1 VLPIAASLQDFPS
14 LAMTNASLSPAAPP
28 EPTAAERR
36 RGFSGPS
43 EVYEYDAAHSR
54 YEYAW
59 NDLRRAL
66 ARPRLILTLVRTT
79 FFNRYK
85 NTALGAF
92 WVTATTMLMI
102 TGLSILYG
110 KILGAD
116 LKFFF
121 PYVATGVIVWGLI
134 STLVNDGAA
143 AFILGASVFNQTP
156 VAKSVFAFRAVG
168 LAFLTFSFRVALIAV
183 VLALTAT
190 APSIMGV
197 LLALCGLV
205 IIAWTGFWFTLL
217 FGTIG
222 LRFRDVGELIAAVM
236 TISFLL
242 TPIFWQPSRL
252 GEYAWAVNFNPFY
265 HYINIVRGPLLGL
278 ESVGLSFVVTIGIS
292 ILLSLASAFV
302 FGQFARRLSYW
313 S

>member
-1 VLPIAASLQDFPS
+1 
-14 LAMTNASLSPAAPP
+14 MTNEKLAPASRGTASATAHTSSAPAN
-28 EPTAAERR
+28 
-36 RGFSGPS
+36 
-43 EVYEYDAAHSR
+43 VDIYEFDSAHSR
-54 YEYAW
+54 FEYAW
-59 NDLRRAL
+59 NDLRRAV

-92 WVTATTMLMI
+92 WVTATTIVMV

-110 KILGAD
+110 QILGAD
-116 LKFFF
+116 LKTFF
-121 PYVATGVIVWGLI
+121 PYVAIGVIVWGLI

-143 AFILGASVFNQTP
+143 AFILGANVFNQTP
-156 VAKSVFAFRAVG
+156 IAKSVFAFRAVG
-168 LAFLTFSFRVALIAV
+168 LAYLTFGFRVMLIVV
-183 VLALTAT
+183 VLAATGTAV
-190 APSIMGV
+190 SISSI
-197 LLALCGLV
+197 LLSLCGLA
-205 IIAWTGFWFTLL
+205 IIAWTGFWFALVT
-217 FGTIG
+217 GTIG

-242 TPIFWQPSRL
+242 TPVFWQPGRL
-252 GEYAWAVNFNPFY
+252 GKYSWAVDFNPFH

-278 ESVGLSFVVTIGIS
+278 DSIGLSFAVTIACAVLITIAGVC
-292 ILLSLASAFV
+292 V